1 MASAL
6 CECSPAAAILLE
18 NAAFLPFVTLMPLS
32 AFQVAKMPPTSA
44 IDLIRAGLP
53 AGSFEAAAK
62 ALSLTVDELAAKL
75 GISPRTIRDQR
86 KKKVRL
92 SSENTEKL
100 VRIARIQTL
109 ARSIFSTDA
118 AVAEWLNAPAPA
130 LNGIKPIDLVDT
142 DTGAREIEAILHGI
156 AYGNVM

>member
-1 MASAL
+1 MTS
-6 CECSPAAAILLE
+6 
-18 NAAFLPFVTLMPLS
+18 MPPS
-32 AFQVAKMPPTSA
+32 AFQVAQMPFISA
-44 IDLIRAGLP
+44 VDLIRTGLP
-53 AGSFEAAAK
+53 AGAFDTTAK

-86 KKKVRL
+86 KRKVRL

-109 ARSIFSTDA
+109 GRSIFSTNE
-118 AVAEWLNAPAPA
+118 AVAEWLRAPAPA
-130 LNGIKPIDLVDT
+130 LNGIKPIDLLDT
-142 DTGAREIEAILHGI
+142 DTGAREIEAVLHGI